1 VQYSGLKTG
10 AVVSSETSK
19 ASTNT
24 KQRYRSLTFYSET
37 SVSLTVPIAAIK
49 TTFWFLSYLTMLFQ
63 LQMLY
68 SVEWGGDT
76 ITNFAR
82 GDRGLF

>member
-1 VQYSGLKTG
+1 VITRQPNARPHGSVTSVGEVRRVQYSGLKTG

-49 TTFWFLSYLTMLFQ
+49 TTF
-63 LQMLY
+63 
-68 SVEWGGDT
+68 
-76 ITNFAR
+76 
-82 GDRGLF
+82 